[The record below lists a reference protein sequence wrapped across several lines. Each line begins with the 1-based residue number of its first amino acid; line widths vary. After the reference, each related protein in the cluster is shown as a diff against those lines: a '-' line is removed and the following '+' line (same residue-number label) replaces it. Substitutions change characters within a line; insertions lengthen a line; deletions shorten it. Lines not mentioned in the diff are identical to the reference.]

1 MNLDENVLKKIS
13 AMRSVLSVSSIDSY
27 GEIIYSTE
35 NDTDITSFCSFVAGM
50 NDSLEQEVQLGSMHK
65 VVVRGPKDN
74 NLIIFK
80 NNEEVIL
87 AVETDRK
94 TPISVISKKLEEI
107 VGEQ

>member
-35 NDTDITSFCSFVAGM
+35 NNTDITSFCSFVAGM
-50 NDSLEQEVQLGSMHK
+50 NDSLEQEVQLGNMHK